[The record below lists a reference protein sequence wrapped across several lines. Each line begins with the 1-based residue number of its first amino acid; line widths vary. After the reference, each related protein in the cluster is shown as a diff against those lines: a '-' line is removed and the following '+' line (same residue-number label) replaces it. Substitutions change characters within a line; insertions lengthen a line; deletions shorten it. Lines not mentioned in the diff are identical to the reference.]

1 MRILLVE
8 DDAGTAEDIARG
20 LTGAGHLV
28 SRVADGRAGLME
40 AIGGGFDVLVVDRM
54 LPALDGIG
62 LVRALRAAGVKTPV
76 LMLTARTGIG
86 DRVEGLDAGADDY
99 LGKPFA
105 FAELLARVHA
115 LGRRPAL
122 QAAEPTA
129 LRCADLEMDLL
140 KRTVTRGGRRIELQ
154 PREFR
159 LLEYLLRHGG
169 RVVTRSMLLE
179 GVWDIHFDPRTSV
192 VETHVSRLR
201 AKIDREGEPSL
212 IQTLRGAGYVIRPPD
227 A

>member
-8 DDAGTAEDIARG
+8 DDAGTAAEVARG

-28 SRVADGRAGLME
+28 NHVPDGRAGLME
-40 AIGGGFDVLVVDRM
+40 AIGGGYDLLVVDRM
-54 LPALDGIG
+54 LPNLDGLG
-62 LVRALRAAGVKTPV
+62 LVRALRAAGVATPT
-76 LMLTARTGIG
+76 LMLTARAGLG

-99 LGKPFA
+99 LAKPFA

-122 QAAEPTA
+122 NAEPSV
-129 LRCADLEMDLL
+129 LRVADLEMDLL
-140 KRTVTRGGRRIELQ
+140 RRSVTRAGQRIELQ

-159 LLEYLLRHGG
+159 LLEVLLRQAG
-169 RVVTRSMLLE
+169 RVVTRNMLLE
-179 GVWDIHFDPRTSV
+179 QVWDIHFDPRTSV
-192 VETHVSRLR
+192 VETHISRLR
-201 AKIDREGEPSL
+201 AKLGEPTL
-212 IQTLRGAGYVIRPPD
+212 IHTLRGAGYVARPPD